1 MNALP
6 ILSFIALCVIYGT
19 SYAFVSCILGNV
31 NDAALSVI
39 RMTVACAATWL
50 YFLFRYFFE
59 PGYKNMVRE
68 SIRTKATPIGKAV
81 FCGVFSLGIPVTCIT
96 ISQRSVPSTVVTLSQ
111 PIIPL
116 VTMIIA
122 HFTLRD
128 EKISAQKLMLSLID
142 LFGAVLTMIPTFSSS
157 ESSGASSSSGST
169 IVLDYILLFISIFC
183 FGAGSIY
190 LKVFLGQ
197 AELTLS
203 CCCSSLGATLY
214 TIVSSVFRV
223 GLGKLLT
230 SISEVP
236 GKYLISIILLG
247 IIYSCIPTFLF
258 MFVVRTLGAVKANLT
273 NFGQIVIG
281 TVAGVFFLD
290 EMKNYTTNSKI
301 MTWFG
306 VIVIVCCLLYEFS
319 LDSKKEMESKFQ
331 DNESLMKD
339 GSFL

>member
-50 YFLFRYFFE
+50 YFLFRYLFE
-59 PGYKNMVRE
+59 PGYQHMVRE
-68 SIRTKATPIGKAV
+68 SIRSKATPIGKAI
-81 FCGVFSLGIPVTCIT
+81 FCGIFSLGIPITCIT

-116 VTMIIA
+116 VTMVIA
-122 HFTLRD
+122 HFALRD
-128 EKISAQKLMLSLID
+128 EKISAQKLMLSLFD

-157 ESSGASSSSGST
+157 ESEETTTSSST
-169 IVLDYILLFISIFC
+169 ILLDYILLFISIFC

-214 TIVSSVFRV
+214 TIVSSIFRV
-223 GLGKLLT
+223 GLGNLFS
-230 SISEVP
+230 SISEIQA
-236 GKYLISIILLG
+236 KYMFCIFLLG

-258 MFVVRTLGAVKANLT
+258 MYVVRTLGAVKANLT

-281 TVAGVFFLD
+281 TIAGVFFLN
-290 EMKNYTTNSKI
+290 EMKDYTTNSKI

-306 VIVIVCCLLYEFS
+306 VLIIVFCLLYEFYI
-319 LDSKKEMESKFQ
+319 DSKIEKESKFQ

>member
-39 RMTVACAATWL
+39 RMVVACAATWA

-59 PGYKNMVRE
+59 QGYKHTVRE
-68 SIRTKATPIGKAV
+68 SVRTKATPIGKAI
-81 FCGVFSLGIPVTCIT
+81 FCGIFSLGIPITCIT
-96 ISQRSVPSTVVTLSQ
+96 TAQRSVPSTVVTLSQ

-116 VTMIIA
+116 VTMVIA

-128 EKISAQKLMLSLID
+128 EKISAQKLMLSLCD

-157 ESSGASSSSGST
+157 SNSDSSSSSST

-214 TIVSSVFRV
+214 TIVSSILRV
-223 GLGKLLT
+223 GFGKLL
-230 SISEVP
+230 SDISSVEA
-236 GKYLISIILLG
+236 KYLVYIFLLG
-247 IIYSCIPTFLF
+247 VIYSCIPTFLF
-258 MFVVRTLGAVKANLT
+258 MYVVRTLGAVKANLT

-281 TVAGVFFLD
+281 TIAGVFFLN
-290 EMKNYTTNSKI
+290 EMKNYSTNSQI

-306 VIVIVCCLLYEFS
+306 VLIIIVCLLYEFL

-339 GSFL
+339 GTFL